1 MKWIAIGLLASLVS
15 LPVSAQ
21 PTTKPPKPPTK
32 PTTSQPTAKPTAKPT
47 SQPPLETSGTTTN
60 KIKRIMGGDCVS
72 ELMDSTKKKTNVP
85 CHHVVITGP
94 DGASN
99 SLNFHFDT
107 EREDSGV
114 SYVVSS
120 QIQKDKEGRTY
131 YPVVAMFTHKSG
143 KASKIVRAEG
153 LCSTD
158 MKIKEIAVGCIAEA
172 TDGSSSKSVL
182 GKKP

>member
-1 MKWIAIGLLASLVS
+1 MRWIVIGLMASFVS

-21 PTTKPPKPPTK
+21 PATKPPKPATK
-32 PTTSQPTAKPTAKPT
+32 PPT
-47 SQPPLETSGTTTN
+47 SQPATKPQPTSEPAGTTGTSK
-60 KIKRIMGGDCVS
+60 KIKRIMGGQCISQV
-72 ELMDSTKKKTNVP
+72 MDSSKKKTSVS

-107 EREDSGV
+107 EGEDAGV

-120 QIQKDKEGRTY
+120 KIQKDKEGRTY

-143 KASKIVRAEG
+143 KASNIVRAEG

-158 MKIKEIAVGCIAEA
+158 MKTKEIAVGCIAEA

-182 GKKP
+182 AKK

>member
-1 MKWIAIGLLASLVS
+1 MRWIVIGLLTSFVS

-21 PTTKPPKPPTK
+21 PATKPPKPATK
-32 PTTSQPTAKPTAKPT
+32 PPT
-47 SQPPLETSGTTTN
+47 SQPAKPQPASEPAGTTGTSK
-60 KIKRIMGGDCVS
+60 KIKRIMGGECIS
-72 ELMDSTKKKTNVP
+72 EVMDSSKKKTNVA

-120 QIQKDKEGRTY
+120 KIQKDKEGRTY

-143 KASKIVRAEG
+143 KASNIVRAEG

-182 GKKP
+182 GKK

>member
-1 MKWIAIGLLASLVS
+1 MASLVS

-21 PTTKPPKPPTK
+21 PATKPPKPATK
-32 PTTSQPTAKPTAKPT
+32 PPT
-47 SQPPLETSGTTTN
+47 SQPATKPQPSSESTSVGTSS
-60 KIKRIMGGDCVS
+60 KIKRIMGGECIS
-72 ELMDSTKKKTNVP
+72 EVMDSSKKKTNVS

-120 QIQKDKEGRTY
+120 KIQKDKEGRTY

-172 TDGSSSKSVL
+172 TDGSTSKSVL
-182 GKKP
+182 GKK

>member
-1 MKWIAIGLLASLVS
+1 MKWIVMGLMAAFVS

-21 PTTKPPKPPTK
+21 PATKPPTK
-32 PTTSQPTAKPTAKPT
+32 PPTA
-47 SQPPLETSGTTTN
+47 QPAPESTTTGTST
-60 KIKRIMGGDCVS
+60 KIKRIMGGECIS
-72 ELMDSTKKKTNVP
+72 ELVDSAKKKASVP

-120 QIQKDKEGRTY
+120 KLQKDKEGRTY

-158 MKIKEIAVGCIAEA
+158 MKIKEISVGCIAEA

-182 GKKP
+182 GKK

>member
-1 MKWIAIGLLASLVS
+1 MKWIVIGLMAAFVS

-21 PTTKPPKPPTK
+21 PATKPPKQPTK
-32 PTTSQPTAKPTAKPT
+32 QPT
-47 SQPPLETSGTTTN
+47 SQPSSESTVTTSS
-60 KIKRIMGGDCVS
+60 KIKRIMGTECLS
-72 ELMDSTKKKTNVP
+72 EVMDSSKKKTNVS

-120 QIQKDKEGRTY
+120 KLQKDKEGRTY

-158 MKIKEIAVGCIAEA
+158 MKTKEIAVGCIAEA
-172 TDGSSSKSVL
+172 TDGSTSKSVL
-182 GKKP
+182 AKK